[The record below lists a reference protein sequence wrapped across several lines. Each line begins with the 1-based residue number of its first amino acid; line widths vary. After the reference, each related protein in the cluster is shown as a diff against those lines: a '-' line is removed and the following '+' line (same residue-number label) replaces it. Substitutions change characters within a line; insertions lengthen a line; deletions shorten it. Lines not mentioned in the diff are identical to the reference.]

1 MAGTE
6 HGDAVTVLSRR
17 HDELGRLIREVERLP
32 RVSLDATGP
41 ELRRLQELMAEL
53 RRCFVVHE
61 RLKERYLWP
70 ALRRAWPD
78 GRVISRA
85 ARDKKRQVEERFV
98 KFRWLSERD
107 VLVNG
112 VMDQILAGIEDHISL
127 ESHLLGRM
135 RRSLPGEVLEDI
147 GAKLARRQF
156 LVPTR
161 AHPDMPALPWA
172 AAIAGPVV
180 GLADRVTEAFAFGP
194 SGA

>member
-1 MAGTE
+1 MAGPE
-6 HGDAVTVLSRR
+6 GSFQERPDEPRLPGQGQGVEDAVTVLSGQ
-17 HDELGRLIREVERLP
+17 HAELRRLIREVERLP

-78 GRVISRA
+78 GRVVSRA

-107 VLVNG
+107 VLASE
-112 VMDQILAGIEDHISL
+112 VMDQILGPYQ
-127 ESHLLGRM
+127 
-135 RRSLPGEVLEDI
+135 PGEPSP
-147 GAKLARRQF
+147 G
-156 LVPTR
+156 
-161 AHPDMPALPWA
+161 PDAP
-172 AAIAGPVV
+172 
-180 GLADRVTEAFAFGP
+180 
-194 SGA
+194 